1 MALGYFVHPLAGIA
15 LFFLG
20 LFAITV
26 IFSATRM
33 IFISAVYHDING
45 DPVKHF
51 NQQFTDNL
59 FVEK

>member
-1 MALGYFVHPLAGIA
+1 MILFYLVNPFVGIA

-26 IFSATRM
+26 IFSATKV
-33 IFISAVYHDING
+33 IFISAVYHYITG

-59 FVEK
+59 FIEK